1 MNDIWYMKSFYNL
14 EVELKYNDSWLR
26 YKISYIYIL
35 YKEQKINLKIEMNEA
50 ASAVLHIYTSFWD
63 NAQF

>member
-1 MNDIWYMKSFYNL
+1 MDEIMIDECISQG
-14 EVELKYNDSWLR
+14 ESSRLR
-26 YKISYIYIL
+26 YKISYDYIL